1 MQKKT
6 AELEIKSNIPSIKQ
20 QLKDATNEL
29 IKAQE
34 AFGDYSEEAINAAK
48 QVAKLKDQISE
59 ARETADLFDPGNK
72 MKAFG
77 GAMQAV
83 GAGFETAIGGMGLL
97 GGEGKKLEE
106 TLLKVNSAIA
116 MSDGISRLVD
126 SGKDFNRFKTIAV
139 SAFNG
144 VKGAIGAT
152 GIGLFLIAA
161 GLIVAN
167 FDAIKKKVIEVFPA
181 FGNMGNLFGKIKEI
195 AFGAG
200 EAIKNYVLMPFK
212 ALGKVLQGDFKGALA
227 EVKNGFNVI
236 GNFQKGAEKERGDQ
250 QKAAAKERLANDIA
264 ENEKRLEVLKARGK
278 DTYAEEKRILNQ
290 KLKLNAEDKAETAKL
305 NQEKAVLEAGHQKKL
320 EDIQKAANDKAAAA
334 QKAANDKKKAER
346 EAAKQEEINSA
357 VDKYKRLDDLERGL
371 QKDNEDF
378 DANTAQKKLDL
389 AKKREQA
396 ELDATILTAD
406 QKKLLN
412 AKQLADYE
420 NDAKSAQTA
429 LDTKYANLQT
439 ALNKEEQAKVDAKN
453 KDIQGIIDGNAIK
466 KSLTD
471 AKNLEE
477 LNAIYAQ
484 LQAELDAKQAAQ
496 LQDLV
501 DKGASGEQIAALKA
515 SQEQQDLDLTKQF
528 SEAKKKVKDLE
539 EEHLKKKVAA
549 IGNTLAQASELLG
562 EHTVAGK
569 ALAIAATTIS
579 TYQSAVDSYKGM
591 VSAIPGPVGIAAGAV
606 AAAASVA
613 TGLATVKKIISTKVP
628 TKAGGGAGGGSAPS
642 APPKPSVS
650 FQNTAQT
657 QIGDTV
663 ASATQNRSQEE
674 PLRAVVVLKDVKSA
688 EELDRNIVNGS
699 KF

>member
-20 QLKDATNEL
+20 ELRDATNEL
-29 IKAQE
+29 IKAQG
-34 AFGDYSEEAINAAK
+34 AFGDYSDEAVKAAK
-48 QVAKLKDQISE
+48 KVAELKDRISE

-72 MKAFG
+72 LKAFG

-97 GGEGKKLEE
+97 GAEGAKLEE

-139 SAFNG
+139 GAFNS

-181 FGNMGNLFGKIKEI
+181 LGNIGSLFGKIKEI

-212 ALGKVLQGDFKGALA
+212 ALGKVLQGDFKGALE
-227 EVKNGFNVI
+227 EVKNGYNII
-236 GNFQKGAEKERGDQ
+236 GNYQKGAEKERGDQ

-264 ENEKRLEVLKARGK
+264 DNEKRLEVLKARGK
-278 DTYAEEKRILNQ
+278 DTYNEEKRILNQ
-290 KLKLNAEDKAETAKL
+290 KLKLNADDKAETAKL
-305 NQEKAVLEAGHQKKL
+305 NQEKAVLEASHQKKL
-320 EDIQKAANDKAAAA
+320 EDIQKAANDKASAA
-334 QKAANDKKKAER
+334 QKAANDKKRAER

-357 VDKYKRLDDLERGL
+357 VDKYKRLDDLEKGL
-371 QKDNEDF
+371 QKDNENFAADT
-378 DANTAQKKLDL
+378 DQKKLDL

-396 ELDATILTAD
+396 ELDATKLTAD
-406 QKKLLN
+406 QKKLLS
-412 AKQLADYE
+412 KEQLADYE
-420 NDAKSAQTA
+420 RDVVSSQAA
-429 LDTKYANLQT
+429 LDLKYSNEQS
-439 ALNKEEQAKVDAKN
+439 ALNKKIEAQNAATQKE
-453 KDIQGIIDGNAIK
+453 IQGVIDSNSIK
-466 KSLTD
+466 KSLSD
-471 AKNLEE
+471 AHNLEE
-477 LNAIYAQ
+477 LNAIYTQ

-496 LQDLV
+496 LQDLIN
-501 DKGASGEQIAALKA
+501 KGASGEQIAALKT
-515 SQEQQDLDLTKQF
+515 SQEEQDLSLKQQF
-528 SEAKKKVKDLE
+528 SDAKKKIDDLE
-539 EEHLKKKVAA
+539 TENQKKKVAA

-562 EHTVAGK
+562 EHTLAGK

-591 VSAIPGPVGIAAGAV
+591 VSAIPGPIGIAAGAV

-613 TGLATVKKIISTKVP
+613 TGIATVKKIISTKVP
-628 TKAGGGAGGGSAPS
+628 TKGGGGGGGGGAAPS

-650 FQNTAQT
+650 FQNTQQT

-663 ASATQNRSQEE
+663 ASATQNRSQE
-674 PLRAVVVLKDVKSA
+674 PIKAYVVTKDINNA
-688 EELDRNIVNGS
+688 NELDRNITNGA